1 MDVTEMDMPNVDET
15 ATSATSLLRTA
26 HEQRRLLTELVRRD
40 IRARFAGARVGLLW
54 SLINP
59 AVQLAAYGLIFGYVY
74 ADPSRPRGAVT
85 ASLFCG
91 LWPWW
96 AFQEAA
102 MRGTSALVEQASLLR
117 RLPMPAAL
125 PVLAATIGSILI
137 QMLGFVLFLLV
148 FAALGLIEP
157 RVAWLLL
164 PAVIALH
171 CALTA
176 GLALVLAPL
185 YLVARDVMQMVTLAL
200 TVGFFFSPVLY
211 QLTDLPPSVRG
222 IAALN
227 PIAGLLG
234 LVRTL
239 VLGADRP
246 PLITMLALA
255 GAIAAA
261 WRWGARLMAR
271 IEGRI
276 DEYG

>member
-1 MDVTEMDMPNVDET
+1 MDMTPT
-15 ATSATSLLRTA
+15 ADGRNLLRTA
-26 HEQRRLLTELVRRD
+26 LGHRRLVLELVRRD
-40 IRARFAGARVGLLW
+40 IRARFAGARFGLLW

-59 AVQLAAYGLIFGYVY
+59 AVQLTAYGLIFGYVY
-74 ADPSRPRGAVT
+74 ADPARPSGAVT

-96 AFQEAA
+96 AFQEAV
-102 MRGTSALVEQASLLR
+102 MRGTAALVEQASLLR

-125 PVLAATIGSILI
+125 PVFAATIASVAI

-148 FAALGLIEP
+148 FAALGVIEP
-157 RVAWLLL
+157 RIAWLLL
-164 PAVIALH
+164 PVVVALH
-171 CALTA
+171 LTLTC

-185 YLVARDVMQMVTLAL
+185 YLVARDVMHMVTLAL

-211 QLTDLPPSVRG
+211 QLADLPASVRG
-222 IAALN
+222 LAALN

-234 LVRTL
+234 LVRML

-246 PLITMLALA
+246 PWIALLALGA
-255 GAIAAA
+255 AIAIA
-261 WRWGARLMAR
+261 WRWGARLVAR

-276 DEYG
+276 DEYC